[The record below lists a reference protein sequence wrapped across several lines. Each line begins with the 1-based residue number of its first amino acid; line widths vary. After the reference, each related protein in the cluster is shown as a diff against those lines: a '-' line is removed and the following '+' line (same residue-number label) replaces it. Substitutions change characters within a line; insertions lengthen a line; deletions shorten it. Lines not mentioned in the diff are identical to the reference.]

1 MPPWERV
8 CDKWDCWQLCCVAVL
23 GTLPTN
29 SKAWLLTRA
38 GKKLRV
44 PPGFSCSPLLP
55 LGKSSP
61 KPTPSVYL
69 SPCPITDLSIGQI
82 IVMSASKV
90 SWSWPLPGPGSL
102 FLNRT
107 ASVFILPPL
116 KISEWTFSTS
126 VHALCSCYPS
136 YCTKYIFGEYTFLLR
151 IRWEDLFL

>member
-1 MPPWERV
+1 MPPWEWV

-38 GKKLRV
+38 GKEGGGCHQGSAVLLFFLWESLV
-44 PPGFSCSPLLP
+44 LNPLLA
-55 LGKSSP
+55 S
-61 KPTPSVYL
+61 T
-69 SPCPITDLSIGQI
+69 CPITDLSIGQI
-82 IVMSASKV
+82 ILMSASKV

-116 KISEWTFSTS
+116 KISEWTFSAS
-126 VHALCSCYPS
+126 VHALCSCYPNYWKS
-136 YCTKYIFGEYTFLLR
+136 TLTFLGNILSC
-151 IRWEDLFL
+151 

>member
-69 SPCPITDLSIGQI
+69 SHNWSEHRADNCNVSQQGVM
-82 IVMSASKV
+82 IVATAWTWES
-90 SWSWPLPGPGSL
+90 
-102 FLNRT
+102 FLNWT
-107 ASVFILPPL
+107 PSVFILLPL
-116 KISEWTFSTS
+116 KIREWTFSTS

-136 YCTKYIFGEYTFLLR
+136 YWKSTLTFLGNILSC
-151 IRWEDLFL
+151 